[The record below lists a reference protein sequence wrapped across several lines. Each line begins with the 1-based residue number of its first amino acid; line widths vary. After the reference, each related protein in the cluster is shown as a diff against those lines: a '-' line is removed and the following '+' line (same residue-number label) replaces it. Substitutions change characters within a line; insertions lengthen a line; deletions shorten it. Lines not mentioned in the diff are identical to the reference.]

1 MVYAVSAVHR
11 DSILRFARF
20 QFPFW
25 LLATAP
31 RMSSSVLSSRS
42 ASVSLQDA
50 PTSLYIRSVS
60 ALPIRENC
68 LPSTLSIIL
77 FIAATF
83 LAKRAI
89 TAARKYIFFAFIG
102 FDKKFSG

>member
-20 QFPFW
+20 QFPGW
-25 LLATAP
+25 LLAAAP

-68 LPSTLSIIL
+68 LASTLSIIL
-77 FIAATF
+77 FI